1 MMSNVIGLC
10 LAFKGTNYGALLQ
23 SYATQFVIER
33 YGYETEI
40 MDYYPGRDRG
50 LVPSPEAAVSV
61 LIGKIRKTLNKSVPE
76 TLDQLHSDNKEGR
89 IQAANLFRE
98 SKLHNIVAIHG
109 YQELQDH
116 SKKYKAV
123 IVGSDQQWSP
133 SVCFTH
139 FRTLRFAPEGVKR
152 VSYATSLGVS
162 SYPWYVKRQAA
173 DFLNKIDYL
182 SVREEQGKQIIQ
194 DICGREAEVVLD
206 PTYLLTK
213 DEWEE
218 LIPNKEATKPGYVFC
233 FILGDNPGM
242 KRLARKYADSK
253 GLRIVS
259 ILSNEVNADDSGYSD
274 EIIIG
279 QPPETFINLIRNADA
294 VFTDSFHGLAFSIIN
309 EKQVYVTY
317 RIRKGTGSRN
327 SRIDNVLE
335 KMGIQGQ
342 LIKDPLNGKFI
353 ESTID
358 YSSLQIRLN
367 RLRQESICFLEKAL
381 EIN

>member
-1 MMSNVIGLC
+1 MSDAIGLC

-33 YGYETEI
+33 YGFETEI
-40 MDYYPGRDRG
+40 LDYYPGRDRG

-76 TLDQLHSDNKEGR
+76 TLDQLHSDNKEER

-98 SKLHNIVAIHG
+98 SKLHNIVTING

-116 SKKYKAV
+116 SRKYKAV
-123 IVGSDQQWSP
+123 IVGSDQQWP
-133 SVCFTH
+133 PTVCFTH
-139 FRTLRFAPEGVKR
+139 FRTLRFAPKDVKR
-152 VSYATSLGVS
+152 ASYATSLGVS

-173 DFLNKIDYL
+173 DFLKKIDYL

-213 DEWEE
+213 AEWEE
-218 LIPNKEATKPGYVFC
+218 LIPNKEVTKPGYVFC

-253 GLRIVS
+253 SLRIVS
-259 ILSNEVNADDSGYSD
+259 ILSNEVNVDDSNYSD
-274 EIIIG
+274 EILIG